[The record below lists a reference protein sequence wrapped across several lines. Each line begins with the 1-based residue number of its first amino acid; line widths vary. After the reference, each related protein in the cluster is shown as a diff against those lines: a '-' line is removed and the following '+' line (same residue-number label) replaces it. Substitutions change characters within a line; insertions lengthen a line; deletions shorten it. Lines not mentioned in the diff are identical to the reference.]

1 MSAKF
6 MDLLTYTSNLPA
18 LKQEL
23 IEKGHTDEEGNPVL
37 NVCMT
42 PVQHSGELHSVTL
55 CRTTTDE
62 EREILNSF
70 THLEVLGTKE
80 EVDSDPEKTAK
91 YEAAYSRGPVA
102 MTDPETGE
110 QTTYT
115 PPHWHGEF
123 A

>member
-1 MSAKF
+1 

-23 IEKGHTDEEGNPVL
+23 IDKGHSDEDGNPVL
-37 NVCMT
+37 NICMT
-42 PVQHSGELHSVTL
+42 LVQHGGELHSVTL
-55 CRTTTDE
+55 CRTSTNE
-62 EREILNSF
+62 EREMLNSF

-80 EVDSDPEKTAK
+80 EVDADPAKTAK
-91 YEAAYSRGPVA
+91 YEKAYSRASVT
-102 MTDPETGE
+102 MTDPDTQE
-110 QTTYT
+110 QVTYT